1 MRTSE
6 ASIRAAI
13 ERYAAAWTAGDM
25 SAITA
30 CYHADFTLHYF
41 GRNALA
47 GDHVGKAA
55 ALHTLGEFSVR
66 TQRRLK
72 SILATMAGP
81 ERGAI
86 VAREAMGP
94 NGVEIDRLLVYTVQ
108 DDLLAE
114 CWVYDTDQRY
124 IDSLIDA
131 ARETPE

>member
-1 MRTSE
+1 MRTPE

-13 ERYAAAWTAGDM
+13 ERYAAAWTSGDLA
-25 SAITA
+25 AITA

-55 ALHTLGEFSVR
+55 ALKTLGEFTVR

-72 SILATMAGP
+72 TIITAMAGP

-86 VAREAMGP
+86 LARETIGP
-94 NGVEIDRLLVYTVQ
+94 EGIEIDRLLVYTIK

-114 CWVYDTDQRY
+114 CWVYDADQRF
-124 IDSLIDA
+124 IDSLIDP
-131 ARETPE
+131 AREKPE

>member
-13 ERYAAAWTAGDM
+13 ERYAAAWTSGDM
-25 SAITA
+25 SAIIA

-55 ALHTLGEFSVR
+55 ALKTLGEFSVR

-72 SILATMAGP
+72 SIIATMAGP

-86 VAREAMGP
+86 LARETIGP
-94 NGVEIDRLLVYTVQ
+94 EGVEIDRLLVYTVK

-114 CWVYDTDQRY
+114 CWVYDADQRF
-124 IDSLIDA
+124 IDALIDP
-131 ARETPE
+131 AREKPE